1 MKPSHSYLSYLL
13 RMWRSGESEQAI
25 WRASLEDPM
34 TGERQGFHT
43 LPDLFAF
50 LERMSRSGNEQAPTD
65 NRQAELEE
73 GGEQV

>member
-1 MKPSHSYLSYLL
+1 MKPSRPYMSYLL

-34 TGERQGFHT
+34 TGARHGFRT

-50 LERMSRSGNEQAPTD
+50 LERMSRTGNEQEPTHD
-65 NRQAELEE
+65 RQAKVEE
-73 GGEQV
+73 GGEQL